1 MRMTI
6 IAACAV
12 ALGACSTTSVPA
24 IEVRTVPVPTPVPCV
39 DVDDMPAETPEVP
52 LTGDARIDS
61 GILLAE
67 NLDLRAE
74 NGDLR
79 ALIVPGC
86 TIVGGENAVHE

>member
-1 MRMTI
+1 MHKLILFPI
-6 IAACAV
+6 IVLLAAC
-12 ALGACSTTSVPA
+12 GHDEPG

-39 DVDDMPAETPEVP
+39 NTADLPTVTPKSS
-52 LTGDARIDS
+52 LTGDARADTV
-61 GILLAE
+61 ILRAE

-86 TIVGGENAVHE
+86 TTVPAS